1 MIKYRYTEDIMKN
14 RRNNVGIG
22 ILSIALAL
30 ALPLNANATD
40 TQRLIEQDAVITE
53 GSAGDPTHEV
63 PVSPATPTTPTVPTV
78 PTASTTTTNTTRQLD
93 KNTNYISQRDKEA
106 EDKIQVKVYPVELKS
121 EVKGVGNTAQLSYEF
136 AIKGSDL
143 SEEYTISV
151 FALRDSKV
159 KNFELDNFISEDKV
173 TIAGEEM
180 TKNAEK
186 IAGEDIFGFRIKTKF
201 TYKASVKAVVT
212 IGDDDEAGDY
222 SLYYMI
228 TTKDKTAIGKMDANL
243 EKVGDYNFVKTNEQ
257 IKRDYDLPDD
267 DKVNPFENLPFTKY
281 LLNDTDEEKNLT
293 DFMDLIAVKFGSY
306 NLVASYINPN
316 SDELQTDVIDNPK
329 EYTIPAN
336 SLVRFDVRTK
346 DDTTNLIKDS
356 EIAAYDLEI
365 SEGKAPISLMS
376 LMANKPVG
384 KSRSAVVSP
393 EMAKLIEEEKASLR
407 KLYPKMDQETLDAKS
422 LAQAISKQKNKL
434 NELMDGQ
441 FKPIQPM
448 AEFRNQLNPSGQMA
462 RSVVELNPYMDAE
475 DIEVRNLAK
484 AIRDVTADIHELIQQ
499 ALLDY
504 ELDKLS
510 ELEKLHPDQAN
521 EEYKN
526 IARLVKEAEDVSK
539 KANNKLIQLDEI
551 ILTDNQTDPLLVQ
564 KKGAKPVLNLGML
577 TPLTKINNLTKDSP
591 RESERDFS
599 ENLEKKLQKAIEK
612 VQIVTIGDK
621 ENKKLDTAKEDKDKD
636 SNKKPITVDPKK
648 KAESKETNEEKA
660 KEEKAKTQPRI
671 NTPIFVKYLQNLK
684 SRGKLLDNK

>member
-1 MIKYRYTEDIMKN
+1 MKN

-30 ALPLNANATD
+30 ALPLNANATG
-40 TQRLIEQDAVITE
+40 TPQLIEKNEVITQPSGE
-53 GSAGDPTHEV
+53 PKQEA
-63 PVSPATPTTPTVPTV
+63 PTTP
-78 PTASTTTTNTTRQLD
+78 TTNTTRQLD

-106 EDKIQVKVYPVELKS
+106 ENKIQVKVYPVELKS

-180 TKNAEK
+180 TKSAEK

-257 IKRDYDLPDD
+257 IKRDYDLSDD

-306 NLVASYINPN
+306 NLVATYINPN

-346 DDTTNLIKDS
+346 EDTTNLIKDS
-356 EIAAYDLEI
+356 EIAAFNLEI
-365 SEGKAPISLMS
+365 TEDGKAPISLMS
-376 LMANKPVG
+376 LMANKQVG

-393 EMAKLIEEEKASLR
+393 DMAKLIEKERATLKM
-407 KLYPKMDQETLDAKS
+407 LYPKLDQETLDVKS

-434 NELMDGQ
+434 NELIDGQ
-441 FKPIQPM
+441 SLPIQPI
-448 AEFRNQLNPSGQMA
+448 AGFQNQLNPTGQNA
-462 RSVVELNPYMDAE
+462 RSVVELNQYMDAE

-504 ELDKLS
+504 ELDSLS
-510 ELEKLHPDQAN
+510 KLEKEHPDLAK

-526 IARLVKEAEDVSK
+526 IARLVKEAETVSK

-551 ILTDNQTDPLLVQ
+551 ILTDNQTDPLLIQ

-591 RESERDFS
+591 KESERNFS
-599 ENLEKKLQKAIEK
+599 ANLEKKLQEAVKK
-612 VQIVTIGDK
+612 VETVTIGDK

-636 SNKKPITVDPKK
+636 PNKKLIVVDPKK
-648 KAESKETNEEKA
+648 KTESNETNEEKA
-660 KEEKAKTQPRI
+660 KEEKAKIEPRI
-671 NTPIFVKYLQNLK
+671 NTPIFVKYLQTLK
-684 SRGKLLDNK
+684 SRGELLDNK

>member
-1 MIKYRYTEDIMKN
+1 MKN

-40 TQRLIEQDAVITE
+40 TTKLIEQDAVITE
-53 GSAGDPTHEV
+53 GSAGDPTHEA
-63 PVSPATPTTPTVPTV
+63 PVSPATPAIQTA
-78 PTASTTTTNTTRQLD
+78 PTAPTAPTNTTNTTRQLD

-228 TTKDKTAIGKMDANL
+228 STKDKTAIGKMDANL
-243 EKVGDYNFVKTNEQ
+243 EKVGDYNFVKTKDP

-356 EIAAYDLEI
+356 EIAAYKLEI
-365 SEGKAPISLMS
+365 TEDGKAPISLMS
-376 LMANKPVG
+376 LMANKQVG

-393 EMAKLIEEEKASLR
+393 EMAKLIEEEKATL
-407 KLYPKMDQETLDAKS
+407 KMLYPKLDPETLDAKS
-422 LAQAISKQKNKL
+422 LAQAISKQKDKL

-448 AEFRNQLNPSGQMA
+448 AEFQNQLNPSGQMA

-510 ELEKLHPDQAN
+510 ELEREHPDQAK

-526 IARLVKEAEDVSK
+526 IARLVQEAETVSK
-539 KANNKLIQLDEI
+539 KANNKLIELDKI
-551 ILTDNQTDPLLVQ
+551 ILTDNQTDPLIVQ
-564 KKGAKPVLNLGML
+564 KKGAKTVLNLGML

-591 RESERDFS
+591 KESERDFS

-612 VQIVTIGDK
+612 VKKVETVTIGDK

-636 SNKKPITVDPKK
+636 SNKKLITVDPKK

>member
-1 MIKYRYTEDIMKN
+1 MKN

-40 TQRLIEQDAVITE
+40 TPKPIETNEVITE
-53 GSAGDPTHEV
+53 QPAVEPIQE
-63 PVSPATPTTPTVPTV
+63 SPATPTV

-243 EKVGDYNFVKTNEQ
+243 EKVGDYNFVKTNDP
-257 IKRDYDLPDD
+257 IKRDYDLSDD
-267 DKVNPFENLPFTKY
+267 DKVNPFEKLPFTKY

-376 LMANKPVG
+376 LMANKQVG

-393 EMAKLIEEEKASLR
+393 EMAKLIEEEKATL
-407 KLYPKMDQETLDAKS
+407 KMLYPKMDQETLDAKS

-510 ELEKLHPDQAN
+510 ELEREHPDQAK

-526 IARLVKEAEDVSK
+526 IAKLVKEAEDVSK

-591 RESERDFS
+591 LESERDFS

-612 VQIVTIGDK
+612 VKKVETVTIGDK

-636 SNKKPITVDPKK
+636 SNKKLITVDSKK
-648 KAESKETNEEKA
+648 KVESKETNEEKA
-660 KEEKAKTQPRI
+660 KEEKAKIEPRI

>member
-1 MIKYRYTEDIMKN
+1 MNN

-30 ALPLNANATD
+30 ALPLNANATG
-40 TQRLIEQDAVITE
+40 TPQLIEKNEVITQ
-53 GSAGDPTHEV
+53 SAVEPKQE
-63 PVSPATPTTPTVPTV
+63 APTTP
-78 PTASTTTTNTTRQLD
+78 TTNTTRQLD

-106 EDKIQVKVYPVELKS
+106 ENKIQVKVYPVELKS

-159 KNFELDNFISEDKV
+159 KNFELDNFISENKV

-180 TKNAEK
+180 TKSAEK

-257 IKRDYDLPDD
+257 IKRDYDLSDN

-346 DDTTNLIKDS
+346 EDTTNLIKDS
-356 EIAAYDLEI
+356 EIAAFNLEI
-365 SEGKAPISLMS
+365 TEDGKAPISLMS
-376 LMANKPVG
+376 LMANKQVG

-393 EMAKLIEEEKASLR
+393 DMAKLIEKERATLKM
-407 KLYPKMDQETLDAKS
+407 LYPKLDQETLDVKS

-434 NELMDGQ
+434 NELIDGQ
-441 FKPIQPM
+441 FLPIQPM
-448 AEFRNQLNPSGQMA
+448 AGFQNQLNPTGQNA
-462 RSVVELNPYMDAE
+462 RSVVELNQYMDAE

-504 ELDKLS
+504 ELDSLS
-510 ELEKLHPDQAN
+510 KLEKEHPDLAK

-526 IARLVKEAEDVSK
+526 IARLVKEAETVSK

-551 ILTDNQTDPLLVQ
+551 ILTDNQTDPLLIQ

-591 RESERDFS
+591 KESERNFS
-599 ENLEKKLQKAIEK
+599 ANLEKKLQEAVKK
-612 VQIVTIGDK
+612 VETVTIGDK
-621 ENKKLDTAKEDKDKD
+621 ENKKLDTVKEDKDKD
-636 SNKKPITVDPKK
+636 PNKKLIVVDPKK
-648 KAESKETNEEKA
+648 KTESKETNEEKA
-660 KEEKAKTQPRI
+660 KEEKAKIEPRI
-671 NTPIFVKYLQNLK
+671 NTPIFVKYLQTLK
-684 SRGKLLDNK
+684 SRGELLDNK

>member
-1 MIKYRYTEDIMKN
+1 MKN

-30 ALPLNANATD
+30 ALPLNANATG
-40 TQRLIEQDAVITE
+40 TPQLIEKNEVITQ
-53 GSAGDPTHEV
+53 SAVEPKQE
-63 PVSPATPTTPTVPTV
+63 APTTP
-78 PTASTTTTNTTRQLD
+78 TTNTTRQLD

-106 EDKIQVKVYPVELKS
+106 ENKIQVKVYPVELKS

-143 SEEYTISV
+143 PEEYTISV

-180 TKNAEK
+180 TKSAEK

-257 IKRDYDLPDD
+257 IKRDYDLSDN

-346 DDTTNLIKDS
+346 EDTTNLIKDS
-356 EIAAYDLEI
+356 EIAAFNLEI
-365 SEGKAPISLMS
+365 TEDGKAPISLMS
-376 LMANKPVG
+376 LMANKQVG
-384 KSRSAVVSP
+384 KSRSALVSP
-393 EMAKLIEEEKASLR
+393 DMAKLIEKERATLKM
-407 KLYPKMDQETLDAKS
+407 LYPKLDQETLDVKS

-434 NELMDGQ
+434 NELIDGQ
-441 FKPIQPM
+441 FLPIQPM
-448 AEFRNQLNPSGQMA
+448 AGFQNQLNPTGQNPK
-462 RSVVELNPYMDAE
+462 SVVELNQYMDAE

-504 ELDKLS
+504 ELDSLS
-510 ELEKLHPDQAN
+510 KLEKEHPDLAK

-526 IARLVKEAEDVSK
+526 IARLVKEAETVSK

-551 ILTDNQTDPLLVQ
+551 ILTDNQTDPLLIQ

-591 RESERDFS
+591 KESERNFS
-599 ENLEKKLQKAIEK
+599 ANLEKKLQEAVKK
-612 VQIVTIGDK
+612 VETVTIGDK
-621 ENKKLDTAKEDKDKD
+621 ENKKLDTVKEDKDKD
-636 SNKKPITVDPKK
+636 PNKKLIVVDPKK

-660 KEEKAKTQPRI
+660 KEEKAKIEPRI
-671 NTPIFVKYLQNLK
+671 NTPIFVKYLQTLK
-684 SRGKLLDNK
+684 SRGELLDNK

>member
-1 MIKYRYTEDIMKN
+1 MKN

-30 ALPLNANATD
+30 ALPLNANATG
-40 TQRLIEQDAVITE
+40 TPQLIETNEVITQP
-53 GSAGDPTHEV
+53 AGESKQEAP
-63 PVSPATPTTPTVPTV
+63 
-78 PTASTTTTNTTRQLD
+78 TTNTTRQLD

-106 EDKIQVKVYPVELKS
+106 ENKIQVKVYPVELKS

-143 SEEYTISV
+143 PEEYTISV

-180 TKNAEK
+180 TKSAEK

-228 TTKDKTAIGKMDANL
+228 TAKDKTAIGKMDANL

-257 IKRDYDLPDD
+257 IKRDYDLSDN

-306 NLVASYINPN
+306 NLVATYINPN

-346 DDTTNLIKDS
+346 EDTTNLIKDS
-356 EIAAYDLEI
+356 EIAAFNLEI
-365 SEGKAPISLMS
+365 TEDGKAPISLMS
-376 LMANKPVG
+376 LMANKQVG

-393 EMAKLIEEEKASLR
+393 DMAKLIEKERATLKM
-407 KLYPKMDQETLDAKS
+407 LYPKLDQETLDVKS

-434 NELMDGQ
+434 NELIDGQ
-441 FKPIQPM
+441 FLPIQPM
-448 AEFRNQLNPSGQMA
+448 AGFQNQLNPTGQNP
-462 RSVVELNPYMDAE
+462 RSVVELNQYMDAE

-504 ELDKLS
+504 ELDSLS
-510 ELEKLHPDQAN
+510 KLEKEHPDLAN

-526 IARLVKEAEDVSK
+526 IARLVKEAETVSK

-551 ILTDNQTDPLLVQ
+551 ILTDNQTDPLLIQ

-591 RESERDFS
+591 KESERNFS
-599 ENLEKKLQKAIEK
+599 ANLEKKLQEAVKK
-612 VQIVTIGDK
+612 VETVTIGDK
-621 ENKKLDTAKEDKDKD
+621 ENKKLDTVKEDKDKD
-636 SNKKPITVDPKK
+636 PNKKLIVVDPKK
-648 KAESKETNEEKA
+648 KTESKETNEEKA
-660 KEEKAKTQPRI
+660 KEEKAKIEPRI
-671 NTPIFVKYLQNLK
+671 NTPIFVKYLQTLK
-684 SRGKLLDNK
+684 SRGELLDNK

>member
-1 MIKYRYTEDIMKN
+1 MKN

-30 ALPLNANATD
+30 ALPLNANATG
-40 TQRLIEQDAVITE
+40 TPQLIEKNEVITQ
-53 GSAGDPTHEV
+53 SAVEPKQE
-63 PVSPATPTTPTVPTV
+63 APTTP
-78 PTASTTTTNTTRQLD
+78 TTNTTRQLD

-106 EDKIQVKVYPVELKS
+106 ENKIQVKVYPVELKS

-143 SEEYTISV
+143 PEEYTISV

-180 TKNAEK
+180 TESAEK

-257 IKRDYDLPDD
+257 IKRDYDLSDN

-306 NLVASYINPN
+306 NLVATYINPN

-346 DDTTNLIKDS
+346 EDTTNLIKDS
-356 EIAAYDLEI
+356 EIAAFNLEI
-365 SEGKAPISLMS
+365 TEDGKAPISLMS
-376 LMANKPVG
+376 LMANKQVG

-393 EMAKLIEEEKASLR
+393 DMAKLIEKEKATL
-407 KLYPKMDQETLDAKS
+407 KMLYPKLDQETLDVKS

-434 NELMDGQ
+434 NELIDGQ
-441 FKPIQPM
+441 FLPIQPI
-448 AEFRNQLNPSGQMA
+448 AGFQNQLNPTGQNPK
-462 RSVVELNPYMDAE
+462 SVVELNQYMDAE

-504 ELDKLS
+504 ELDSLS
-510 ELEKLHPDQAN
+510 KLEKEHPDLAK

-526 IARLVKEAEDVSK
+526 IARLVKEAETVSK

-551 ILTDNQTDPLLVQ
+551 ILTDNQTDPLLIQ

-591 RESERDFS
+591 KESERNFS
-599 ENLEKKLQKAIEK
+599 ANLEKKLQEAVKK
-612 VQIVTIGDK
+612 VETVTIGDK
-621 ENKKLDTAKEDKDKD
+621 ENKKLDTVKEDKDKD
-636 SNKKPITVDPKK
+636 PNKKLIVVDPKK
-648 KAESKETNEEKA
+648 KTESKETNEEKA
-660 KEEKAKTQPRI
+660 KEEKAKIEPRI
-671 NTPIFVKYLQNLK
+671 NTPIFVKYLQTLK
-684 SRGKLLDNK
+684 SRGELLDNK

>member
-1 MIKYRYTEDIMKN
+1 MKN

-30 ALPLNANATD
+30 ALPLNANATG
-40 TQRLIEQDAVITE
+40 TPQLIEKNEVITQ
-53 GSAGDPTHEV
+53 SAVEPKQEAPT
-63 PVSPATPTTPTVPTV
+63 TPTTP
-78 PTASTTTTNTTRQLD
+78 TTNTTRQLD

-106 EDKIQVKVYPVELKS
+106 ENKIQVKVYPVELKS

-143 SEEYTISV
+143 PEEYTISV

-180 TKNAEK
+180 TKSAEK

-257 IKRDYDLPDD
+257 IKRDYDLSDN

-316 SDELQTDVIDNPK
+316 SDEIQTDVIDNPK

-346 DDTTNLIKDS
+346 EDTTNLIKDS
-356 EIAAYDLEI
+356 EIAAFNLEI
-365 SEGKAPISLMS
+365 TEDGKAPISLMS
-376 LMANKPVG
+376 LMANKQVG

-393 EMAKLIEEEKASLR
+393 DMAKLIEKEKATL
-407 KLYPKMDQETLDAKS
+407 KMLYPKLDQETLDAKS

-434 NELMDGQ
+434 NELIDGQ
-441 FKPIQPM
+441 SLPIQPM
-448 AEFRNQLNPSGQMA
+448 AGFQNQLNPTGQNPK
-462 RSVVELNPYMDAE
+462 SVVELNQYMDAE

-504 ELDKLS
+504 ELDSLS
-510 ELEKLHPDQAN
+510 KLEKEHPDLAN

-526 IARLVKEAEDVSK
+526 IARLVKEAETVSK

-551 ILTDNQTDPLLVQ
+551 ILTDNQTDPLLIQ

-591 RESERDFS
+591 NKSERNFS
-599 ENLEKKLQKAIEK
+599 ANLEKKLQEAVKK
-612 VQIVTIGDK
+612 VETVTIGDK
-621 ENKKLDTAKEDKDKD
+621 ENKKLDTVKEDKDKD
-636 SNKKPITVDPKK
+636 PNKKLIVVDPKK
-648 KAESKETNEEKA
+648 KTESKETNEEKA
-660 KEEKAKTQPRI
+660 KEEKAKIEPRI
-671 NTPIFVKYLQNLK
+671 NTPIFVKYLQTLK
-684 SRGKLLDNK
+684 SRGELLDNK

>member
-1 MIKYRYTEDIMKN
+1 MKN

-30 ALPLNANATD
+30 ALPLNANATG
-40 TQRLIEQDAVITE
+40 TPQLIETNEVITQP
-53 GSAGDPTHEV
+53 AGESKQEAPT
-63 PVSPATPTTPTVPTV
+63 TPTTP
-78 PTASTTTTNTTRQLD
+78 TTNTTRQLD

-106 EDKIQVKVYPVELKS
+106 ENKIQVKVYPVELKS

-143 SEEYTISV
+143 PEEYTISV

-180 TKNAEK
+180 TKSAEK

-228 TTKDKTAIGKMDANL
+228 TAKDKTAIGKMDANL

-257 IKRDYDLPDD
+257 IKRDYDLSDN

-316 SDELQTDVIDNPK
+316 SDEIQTDVIDNPK

-346 DDTTNLIKDS
+346 EDTTNLIKDS
-356 EIAAYDLEI
+356 EIAAFNLEI
-365 SEGKAPISLMS
+365 TEDGKAPISLMS
-376 LMANKPVG
+376 LMANKQVG

-393 EMAKLIEEEKASLR
+393 DMAKLIEKEKATL
-407 KLYPKMDQETLDAKS
+407 KMLYPKLDQETLDAKS

-434 NELMDGQ
+434 NELIDGQ
-441 FKPIQPM
+441 SLPIQPI
-448 AEFRNQLNPSGQMA
+448 AGFQNQLNPTGQNPK
-462 RSVVELNPYMDAE
+462 SVVELNQYMDAE

-504 ELDKLS
+504 ELDSLS
-510 ELEKLHPDQAN
+510 KLEKEHPDLAN

-526 IARLVKEAEDVSK
+526 IARLVKEAETVSK

-551 ILTDNQTDPLLVQ
+551 ILTDNQTDPLLIQ

-591 RESERDFS
+591 NKSERNFS
-599 ENLEKKLQKAIEK
+599 TNLEKKLQEAVKK
-612 VQIVTIGDK
+612 VETVTIGDK
-621 ENKKLDTAKEDKDKD
+621 ENKKLDTVKEDKDKD
-636 SNKKPITVDPKK
+636 PNKKLIVVDPKK
-648 KAESKETNEEKA
+648 KTESNETNEEKA
-660 KEEKAKTQPRI
+660 KEEKAKIEPRI
-671 NTPIFVKYLQNLK
+671 NTPIFVKYLQTLK
-684 SRGKLLDNK
+684 SRGELLDNK

>member
-1 MIKYRYTEDIMKN
+1 MKN

-40 TQRLIEQDAVITE
+40 TTKLIEQDAVITE
-53 GSAGDPTHEV
+53 GSAVDPTHEA
-63 PVSPATPTTPTVPTV
+63 PVSPATPAIQ
-78 PTASTTTTNTTRQLD
+78 TAPTNTTRQLD

-257 IKRDYDLPDD
+257 IKRDYDLSED

-316 SDELQTDVIDNPK
+316 SDELKTDVIDNPK

-407 KLYPKMDQETLDAKS
+407 KLYPKMDPKTLDAKS

-448 AEFRNQLNPSGQMA
+448 AEFQNQLNPSGQMA

-539 KANNKLIQLDEI
+539 KANNKLIQLDDI

-591 RESERDFS
+591 LESERDFS
-599 ENLEKKLQKAIEK
+599 TNLEKKLQKAVEK
-612 VQIVTIGDK
+612 VKKVETVTIGEK

-636 SNKKPITVDPKK
+636 PNKKPIVVDPKK

>member
-1 MIKYRYTEDIMKN
+1 MNN

-30 ALPLNANATD
+30 ALPLNANATG
-40 TQRLIEQDAVITE
+40 TPQLIETNEVITQP
-53 GSAGDPTHEV
+53 AGESKQEAP
-63 PVSPATPTTPTVPTV
+63 
-78 PTASTTTTNTTRQLD
+78 TTNTTRQLD

-106 EDKIQVKVYPVELKS
+106 ENKIQVKVYPVELKS
-121 EVKGVGNTAQLSYEF
+121 EGKGVGNTAQLSYEF

-143 SEEYTISV
+143 PEEYTISV

-180 TKNAEK
+180 TKSAEK

-257 IKRDYDLPDD
+257 IKKDYDLSDD

-346 DDTTNLIKDS
+346 EDATNLIKDS
-356 EIAAYDLEI
+356 EIAAFNLEI
-365 SEGKAPISLMS
+365 TEDGKAPISLMS
-376 LMANKPVG
+376 LMANKQVG

-393 EMAKLIEEEKASLR
+393 DMAKLIEKERATLKM
-407 KLYPKMDQETLDAKS
+407 LYPKLDQETLDVKS

-434 NELMDGQ
+434 NELIDGQ
-441 FKPIQPM
+441 FLPIQPM
-448 AEFRNQLNPSGQMA
+448 AGFQNQLNPTGQNP
-462 RSVVELNPYMDAE
+462 RSVVELNQYMDAE

-504 ELDKLS
+504 ELDSLS
-510 ELEKLHPDQAN
+510 KLEKEHPDLAK

-526 IARLVKEAEDVSK
+526 IARLVKEAETVSK

-551 ILTDNQTDPLLVQ
+551 ILTDNQTDPLLIQ

-591 RESERDFS
+591 KESERNFS
-599 ENLEKKLQKAIEK
+599 ANLEKKLQEAVKK
-612 VQIVTIGDK
+612 VETVTIGDK

-636 SNKKPITVDPKK
+636 SNKKLIVVDPKK
-648 KAESKETNEEKA
+648 KTESKETNEEKA
-660 KEEKAKTQPRI
+660 KEEKAKIEPRI
-671 NTPIFVKYLQNLK
+671 NTPIFVKYLQTLK
-684 SRGKLLDNK
+684 SRGELLDNK

>member
-1 MIKYRYTEDIMKN
+1 MKN

-40 TQRLIEQDAVITE
+40 TPKLIEKDAVITE
-53 GSAGDPTHEV
+53 GLAGGQKQEAPT
-63 PVSPATPTTPTVPTV
+63 TPTTPTTPTV
-78 PTASTTTTNTTRQLD
+78 PTASTTTTNTNKQLD

-243 EKVGDYNFVKTNEQ
+243 EKVGDYNFVRTNEQ

-316 SDELQTDVIDNPK
+316 SDDLQTDVIDNPK

-356 EIAAYDLEI
+356 EIAAYKLEI
-365 SEGKAPISLMS
+365 TEDGKAPISLMS

-393 EMAKLIEEEKASLR
+393 EMAKLIEEEKATL
-407 KLYPKMDQETLDAKS
+407 KMLYPKLDPETLDAKS
-422 LAQAISKQKNKL
+422 LAQAISKQKDKL

-448 AEFRNQLNPSGQMA
+448 AEFKNQLNPSGQMA

-510 ELEKLHPDQAN
+510 ELEKEHPDQAK

-539 KANNKLIQLDEI
+539 KANNKLIQLDDI

-612 VQIVTIGDK
+612 VQTVTIGDK

-636 SNKKPITVDPKK
+636 PNKKLIVVDPKK

-660 KEEKAKTQPRI
+660 KEEKAKIEPRI

>member
-1 MIKYRYTEDIMKN
+1 MKN

-40 TQRLIEQDAVITE
+40 TPKLIEQNAVITE
-53 GSAGDPTHEV
+53 GSAGDPTHEA
-63 PVSPATPTTPTVPTV
+63 PVSPATPAIQTTPTT
-78 PTASTTTTNTTRQLD
+78 PTAPTTPTNTTRQLD

-151 FALRDSKV
+151 FALKDSKV

-212 IGDDDEAGDY
+212 IGDNDEAGDY

-228 TTKDKTAIGKMDANL
+228 STKDKTTIGKMDANL
-243 EKVGDYNFVKTNEQ
+243 EKVGDYNFVKTKDP
-257 IKRDYDLPDD
+257 IKRDYDLSDD

-316 SDELQTDVIDNPK
+316 SDELKTDVIDNPK

-376 LMANKPVG
+376 LMANKPVE
-384 KSRSAVVSP
+384 KSRSSVVSP
-393 EMAKLIEEEKASLR
+393 EMAKLIEEEKATL
-407 KLYPKMDQETLDAKS
+407 KMLYPKMDQETLDAKS

-434 NELMDGQ
+434 NNLIDG
-441 FKPIQPM
+441 KSKLIQPM
-448 AEFRNQLNPSGQMA
+448 AEFQNQLNPSSQMA

-510 ELEKLHPDQAN
+510 ELEKLHPDQAK

-539 KANNKLIQLDEI
+539 KANNKLIQLDDI

-591 RESERDFS
+591 LESERDFS
-599 ENLEKKLQKAIEK
+599 TNLEKKLQKAINK
-612 VQIVTIGDK
+612 VQTVTISDK

-636 SNKKPITVDPKK
+636 PNKKLITVDPKK

>member
-1 MIKYRYTEDIMKN
+1 MKN

-30 ALPLNANATD
+30 ALPLNANATG
-40 TQRLIEQDAVITE
+40 TPQLIETNEVITQP
-53 GSAGDPTHEV
+53 AGESKQEAP
-63 PVSPATPTTPTVPTV
+63 
-78 PTASTTTTNTTRQLD
+78 TTNTTRQLD

-106 EDKIQVKVYPVELKS
+106 ENKIQVKVYPVELKS

-143 SEEYTISV
+143 PEEYTISV

-180 TKNAEK
+180 TKSAEK

-228 TTKDKTAIGKMDANL
+228 TAKDKTAIGKMDANL

-257 IKRDYDLPDD
+257 IKRDYDLSDN

-346 DDTTNLIKDS
+346 EDTTNLIKDS
-356 EIAAYDLEI
+356 EIAAFNLEI
-365 SEGKAPISLMS
+365 TEDGKAPISLMS
-376 LMANKPVG
+376 LMANKQVG

-393 EMAKLIEEEKASLR
+393 DMAKLIEKERATLKM
-407 KLYPKMDQETLDAKS
+407 LYPKLDQETLDVKS

-434 NELMDGQ
+434 NELIDGQ
-441 FKPIQPM
+441 FLPIQPM
-448 AEFRNQLNPSGQMA
+448 AGFQNQLNPTGQNP
-462 RSVVELNPYMDAE
+462 RSVVELNQYMDAE

-504 ELDKLS
+504 ELDSLS
-510 ELEKLHPDQAN
+510 KLEKEHPDLAN

-526 IARLVKEAEDVSK
+526 IARLVKEAETVSK

-551 ILTDNQTDPLLVQ
+551 ILTDNQTDPLLIQ

-591 RESERDFS
+591 NKSERNFS
-599 ENLEKKLQKAIEK
+599 TNLEKKLQEAVKK
-612 VQIVTIGDK
+612 VETVTIGDK
-621 ENKKLDTAKEDKDKD
+621 ENKKLDTEKEDKDKD
-636 SNKKPITVDPKK
+636 PNKKLIVVDPKK
-648 KAESKETNEEKA
+648 KTESKETNEEKA
-660 KEEKAKTQPRI
+660 KEEKAKIEPRI
-671 NTPIFVKYLQNLK
+671 NTPIFVKYLQTLK
-684 SRGKLLDNK
+684 SRGELLDNK

>member
-1 MIKYRYTEDIMKN
+1 MKN

-30 ALPLNANATD
+30 ALPLNANATG
-40 TQRLIEQDAVITE
+40 TPQLIEKNEVITQ
-53 GSAGDPTHEV
+53 SAVEPKQE
-63 PVSPATPTTPTVPTV
+63 APTTP
-78 PTASTTTTNTTRQLD
+78 TTNTTRQLD

-106 EDKIQVKVYPVELKS
+106 ENKIQVKVYPVELKS

-143 SEEYTISV
+143 PEEYTISV

-180 TKNAEK
+180 TKSAEK

-257 IKRDYDLPDD
+257 IKRDYDLSDN

-346 DDTTNLIKDS
+346 EDTTNLIKDS
-356 EIAAYDLEI
+356 EIAAFNLEI
-365 SEGKAPISLMS
+365 TEDGKAPISLMS
-376 LMANKPVG
+376 LMANKQVG

-393 EMAKLIEEEKASLR
+393 DMAKLIEKERATLKM
-407 KLYPKMDQETLDAKS
+407 LYPKLDQETLDVKS

-434 NELMDGQ
+434 NELIDGQ
-441 FKPIQPM
+441 FLPIQPM
-448 AEFRNQLNPSGQMA
+448 AGFQNQLNPTGQNA
-462 RSVVELNPYMDAE
+462 RSVVELNQYMDAE

-504 ELDKLS
+504 ELDSLS
-510 ELEKLHPDQAN
+510 KLEKEHPDLAK

-526 IARLVKEAEDVSK
+526 IARLVKEAETVSK

-551 ILTDNQTDPLLVQ
+551 ILTDNQTDPLLIQ

-591 RESERDFS
+591 KESERNFS
-599 ENLEKKLQKAIEK
+599 ANLEKKLQEAVKK
-612 VQIVTIGDK
+612 VETVTIGDK
-621 ENKKLDTAKEDKDKD
+621 ENKKLDTVKEDKDKD
-636 SNKKPITVDPKK
+636 PNKKLIVVDPKK
-648 KAESKETNEEKA
+648 KTESKETNEEKA
-660 KEEKAKTQPRI
+660 KEEKAKIEPRI
-671 NTPIFVKYLQNLK
+671 NTPIFVKYLQTLK
-684 SRGKLLDNK
+684 SRGELLDNK

>member
-1 MIKYRYTEDIMKN
+1 MNN

-30 ALPLNANATD
+30 ALPLNANATG
-40 TQRLIEQDAVITE
+40 TPQLIETNEVITQP
-53 GSAGDPTHEV
+53 AGESKQEAP
-63 PVSPATPTTPTVPTV
+63 
-78 PTASTTTTNTTRQLD
+78 TTNTTRQSD

-106 EDKIQVKVYPVELKS
+106 ENKIQVKVYPVELKS

-143 SEEYTISV
+143 PEEYTISV

-180 TKNAEK
+180 TKSAEK

-257 IKRDYDLPDD
+257 IKRDYDLSDN

-346 DDTTNLIKDS
+346 EDTTNLIKDS
-356 EIAAYDLEI
+356 EIAAFNLEI
-365 SEGKAPISLMS
+365 TEDGKAPISLMS
-376 LMANKPVG
+376 LMANKQVG

-393 EMAKLIEEEKASLR
+393 DMAKLIEKEKATL
-407 KLYPKMDQETLDAKS
+407 KMLYPKLDQETLDVKS

-434 NELMDGQ
+434 NELIDGQ
-441 FKPIQPM
+441 FLPIQPM
-448 AEFRNQLNPSGQMA
+448 AGFQNQLNPTGQNPK
-462 RSVVELNPYMDAE
+462 SVVELNQYMDAE

-504 ELDKLS
+504 ELDSLS
-510 ELEKLHPDQAN
+510 KLEKEHPDLAK

-526 IARLVKEAEDVSK
+526 IARLVKEAETVSK

-551 ILTDNQTDPLLVQ
+551 ILTDNQTDPLLIQ

-591 RESERDFS
+591 KESERNFS
-599 ENLEKKLQKAIEK
+599 ANLEKKLQEAVKK
-612 VQIVTIGDK
+612 VETVTIGDK
-621 ENKKLDTAKEDKDKD
+621 ENKKLDTVKEDKDKD
-636 SNKKPITVDPKK
+636 PNKKLIVVDPKK
-648 KAESKETNEEKA
+648 KTESKETNEEKA
-660 KEEKAKTQPRI
+660 KEEKAKIEPRI
-671 NTPIFVKYLQNLK
+671 NTPIFVKYLQTLK
-684 SRGKLLDNK
+684 SRGELLDNK

>member
-1 MIKYRYTEDIMKN
+1 MKN

-40 TQRLIEQDAVITE
+40 TPKPIENYEVRAEQPAVEPIQE
-53 GSAGDPTHEV
+53 
-63 PVSPATPTTPTVPTV
+63 SPATPTV

-243 EKVGDYNFVKTNEQ
+243 EKVGDYNFVKTNDP
-257 IKRDYDLPDD
+257 IKRDYDLSDD

-356 EIAAYDLEI
+356 EIAAYKLEI
-365 SEGKAPISLMS
+365 TEDGKAPISLMS

-393 EMAKLIEEEKASLR
+393 EMAKLIEEEKATL
-407 KLYPKMDQETLDAKS
+407 KMLYPKLDPETLDAKS

-448 AEFRNQLNPSGQMA
+448 AEFQNQLNPSSQMA

-510 ELEKLHPDQAN
+510 ELEKEHPDQAK

-526 IARLVKEAEDVSK
+526 IARLVKEAETVSK
-539 KANNKLIQLDEI
+539 KANNKLIELDKI
-551 ILTDNQTDPLLVQ
+551 ILTDNQTDPLIVQ
-564 KKGAKPVLNLGML
+564 KKGAKTVLNLGML

-591 RESERDFS
+591 LESERDFS
-599 ENLEKKLQKAIEK
+599 ENLEKKLQKAISK
-612 VQIVTIGDK
+612 VQTVTIGEK

-636 SNKKPITVDPKK
+636 PNKKPIVVDPKK

-660 KEEKAKTQPRI
+660 KEEKAKTQSRI

>member
-1 MIKYRYTEDIMKN
+1 MKN

-30 ALPLNANATD
+30 ALPLNANATG
-40 TQRLIEQDAVITE
+40 TPQLIEKNEVITQ
-53 GSAGDPTHEV
+53 SAVEPKQE
-63 PVSPATPTTPTVPTV
+63 APTTP
-78 PTASTTTTNTTRQLD
+78 TTNTTRQLD

-106 EDKIQVKVYPVELKS
+106 ENKIQVKVYPVELKS

-143 SEEYTISV
+143 PEEYTISV

-180 TKNAEK
+180 TKSAEK

-257 IKRDYDLPDD
+257 IKRDYDLSDN

-346 DDTTNLIKDS
+346 EDTTNLIKDS
-356 EIAAYDLEI
+356 EIAAFNLEI
-365 SEGKAPISLMS
+365 TEDGKAPISLMS
-376 LMANKPVG
+376 LMTNKQVG

-393 EMAKLIEEEKASLR
+393 DMAKLIEKEKATL
-407 KLYPKMDQETLDAKS
+407 KMLYPKLDQETLDAKS

-434 NELMDGQ
+434 NELIDGQ
-441 FKPIQPM
+441 FLPIQPM
-448 AEFRNQLNPSGQMA
+448 AGFQNQLNPTGQNPK
-462 RSVVELNPYMDAE
+462 SVVELNQYMDAE

-504 ELDKLS
+504 ELDSLS
-510 ELEKLHPDQAN
+510 KLEKEHPDLAN

-526 IARLVKEAEDVSK
+526 IARLVKEAETVSK

-551 ILTDNQTDPLLVQ
+551 ILTDNQTDPLLIQ

-591 RESERDFS
+591 KESERNFS
-599 ENLEKKLQKAIEK
+599 ANLEKKLQEAVKK
-612 VQIVTIGDK
+612 VETVTIGDK

-636 SNKKPITVDPKK
+636 PNKKLIVVDPKK
-648 KAESKETNEEKA
+648 KTESKETNEEKA
-660 KEEKAKTQPRI
+660 KEEKSKIEPRI
-671 NTPIFVKYLQNLK
+671 NTPIFVKYLQTLK
-684 SRGKLLDNK
+684 SRGELLDNK

>member
-1 MIKYRYTEDIMKN
+1 MKN

-22 ILSIALAL
+22 ILTIALAL
-30 ALPLNANATD
+30 AFPLNANATG
-40 TQRLIEQDAVITE
+40 TPKLIETSDVSTEITQHTGE
-53 GSAGDPTHEV
+53 SKQEAP
-63 PVSPATPTTPTVPTV
+63 
-78 PTASTTTTNTTRQLD
+78 TTNTTRQLD

-106 EDKIQVKVYPVELKS
+106 ENKIQVKVYPVELKS

-143 SEEYTISV
+143 PEEYTISV

-180 TKNAEK
+180 TKSAEK

-257 IKRDYDLPDD
+257 IKRDYDLSDD

-346 DDTTNLIKDS
+346 EDTTNLIKDS
-356 EIAAYDLEI
+356 EIAAFNLEI
-365 SEGKAPISLMS
+365 TEDGKAPISLMS
-376 LMANKPVG
+376 LMANKQVG

-393 EMAKLIEEEKASLR
+393 DMAKLIEKERATLKM
-407 KLYPKMDQETLDAKS
+407 LYPKLDQETLDVKS

-434 NELMDGQ
+434 NELIDGQ
-441 FKPIQPM
+441 FLPIQPM
-448 AEFRNQLNPSGQMA
+448 AGFQNQLNPTGQNA
-462 RSVVELNPYMDAE
+462 RSVVELNQYMDAE

-504 ELDKLS
+504 ELDSLS
-510 ELEKLHPDQAN
+510 KLEKEHPDLAK

-526 IARLVKEAEDVSK
+526 IARLVKEAETVSK

-551 ILTDNQTDPLLVQ
+551 ILTDNQTDPLLIQ

-591 RESERDFS
+591 KESERNFS
-599 ENLEKKLQKAIEK
+599 ANLEKKLQEAVKK
-612 VQIVTIGDK
+612 VETVTIGDK
-621 ENKKLDTAKEDKDKD
+621 ENKKLDTVKEDKDKD
-636 SNKKPITVDPKK
+636 PNKKLIVVDPKK
-648 KAESKETNEEKA
+648 KAESKDTNEEKA
-660 KEEKAKTQPRI
+660 KEEKVKIEPRI
-671 NTPIFVKYLQNLK
+671 NTPIFVKYLQTLK
-684 SRGKLLDNK
+684 SRGELLDNK

>member
-1 MIKYRYTEDIMKN
+1 MKN

-63 PVSPATPTTPTVPTV
+63 PVSPATPTVPTV

-356 EIAAYDLEI
+356 EIAAYKLEI
-365 SEGKAPISLMS
+365 TEDGKAPISLMS

-393 EMAKLIEEEKASLR
+393 EMAKLIEEEKATL
-407 KLYPKMDQETLDAKS
+407 KMLYPKMDKETLDAKS
-422 LAQAISKQKNKL
+422 LAQAISKQKDKL

-448 AEFRNQLNPSGQMA
+448 AEFQNQLNPSGQMA

-510 ELEKLHPDQAN
+510 ELEKEHPDQAK

-612 VQIVTIGDK
+612 VQTVTIGDK

-636 SNKKPITVDPKK
+636 SNKKPIVVDPKK
-648 KAESKETNEEKA
+648 KAESKEANEEKA
-660 KEEKAKTQPRI
+660 KEEKVKTQPRI

>member
-1 MIKYRYTEDIMKN
+1 MKN

-40 TQRLIEQDAVITE
+40 TPKLIEKDAVITE
-53 GSAGDPTHEV
+53 GLAGGQKQEAPT
-63 PVSPATPTTPTVPTV
+63 TPTTPTTPTV
-78 PTASTTTTNTTRQLD
+78 PTASTTTTNTNKQLD

-257 IKRDYDLPDD
+257 IKRDYDLSDD

-376 LMANKPVG
+376 LMANKPVE
-384 KSRSAVVSP
+384 KSRSSVVSP
-393 EMAKLIEEEKASLR
+393 EMAKLIEEEKATL
-407 KLYPKMDQETLDAKS
+407 KMLYPKMDPETLDAKS
-422 LAQAISKQKNKL
+422 LAQAISKQKDKL

-448 AEFRNQLNPSGQMA
+448 AEFKNQLNPSGQMA

-510 ELEKLHPDQAN
+510 ELEKEHPDQAK

-539 KANNKLIQLDEI
+539 KANNKLIQLDDI
-551 ILTDNQTDPLLVQ
+551 ILTDNQTDPLIVQ
-564 KKGAKPVLNLGML
+564 KKGAKTVLNLGML

-591 RESERDFS
+591 KESERDFS

-612 VQIVTIGDK
+612 VKKVETVTIGDK

-636 SNKKPITVDPKK
+636 SNKKIITVDPKK

-660 KEEKAKTQPRI
+660 KEEKTKTQPRI

>member
-1 MIKYRYTEDIMKN
+1 MKN

-30 ALPLNANATD
+30 ALPLNANATG
-40 TQRLIEQDAVITE
+40 TPQLIEKNEVITQ
-53 GSAGDPTHEV
+53 SAVEPKQE
-63 PVSPATPTTPTVPTV
+63 APTTP
-78 PTASTTTTNTTRQLD
+78 TTNTTRQLD

-106 EDKIQVKVYPVELKS
+106 ENKIQVKVYPVELKS

-143 SEEYTISV
+143 PEEYTISV

-180 TKNAEK
+180 TKSAEK

-257 IKRDYDLPDD
+257 IKRDYDLSDN

-346 DDTTNLIKDS
+346 EDTTNLIKDS
-356 EIAAYDLEI
+356 EIAAFNLEI
-365 SEGKAPISLMS
+365 TEDGKAPISLMS
-376 LMANKPVG
+376 LMANKQVG

-393 EMAKLIEEEKASLR
+393 DMAKLIEKEKATL
-407 KLYPKMDQETLDAKS
+407 KMLYPKLDQETLDAKS

-434 NELMDGQ
+434 NELIDGQ
-441 FKPIQPM
+441 FLPIQPM
-448 AEFRNQLNPSGQMA
+448 AGFQNQLNPTGQNPK
-462 RSVVELNPYMDAE
+462 SVVELNQYMDAE

-504 ELDKLS
+504 ELDSLS
-510 ELEKLHPDQAN
+510 KLEKEHPDLAK

-526 IARLVKEAEDVSK
+526 IARLVKEAETVSK

-551 ILTDNQTDPLLVQ
+551 ILTDNQTDPLLIQ

-591 RESERDFS
+591 KESERNFS
-599 ENLEKKLQKAIEK
+599 ANLEKKLQEAVKK
-612 VQIVTIGDK
+612 VETVTIGDK
-621 ENKKLDTAKEDKDKD
+621 ENKKLDTVKEDKDKD
-636 SNKKPITVDPKK
+636 PNKKLIVVDPKK
-648 KAESKETNEEKA
+648 KTESKETNEEKA
-660 KEEKAKTQPRI
+660 KEEKAKIEPRI
-671 NTPIFVKYLQNLK
+671 NTPIFVKYLQTLK
-684 SRGKLLDNK
+684 SRGELLDNK

>member
-40 TQRLIEQDAVITE
+40 TTKLIEQDAVITE
-53 GSAGDPTHEV
+53 GSAVDPTHEA
-63 PVSPATPTTPTVPTV
+63 PVSPATPAIQTA
-78 PTASTTTTNTTRQLD
+78 PTAPTNTTRQLD

-257 IKRDYDLPDD
+257 IKRDYDLSDD

-376 LMANKPVG
+376 LMANKPVE
-384 KSRSAVVSP
+384 KSRSSVVSP
-393 EMAKLIEEEKASLR
+393 EMAKLIEEEKATL
-407 KLYPKMDQETLDAKS
+407 KMLYPKMDQETLDAKS

-434 NELMDGQ
+434 NNLIDGQ
-441 FKPIQPM
+441 SKPIQPM
-448 AEFRNQLNPSGQMA
+448 AEFQNQLNPSGHMA

-510 ELEKLHPDQAN
+510 ELEKLHPDQAK

-526 IARLVKEAEDVSK
+526 IARLVKEAETVSK

-591 RESERDFS
+591 KESERDFS
-599 ENLEKKLQKAIEK
+599 ENLEKKLQKAIDK
-612 VQIVTIGDK
+612 VQTVTIGDK

-636 SNKKPITVDPKK
+636 PNKKLIVVDPKK